1 MHGSL
6 KSILGPIVFGVR
18 YACRT
23 KKPRANVDKKER
35 FKQKKRVCRPARE
48 VQERWVFARPCR
60 ICSQTKDKKDRYNFI
75 PEMRTSI

>member
-23 KKPRANVDKKER
+23 EKPRANVDKKER

-48 VQERWVFARPCR
+48 VQERWVFG
-60 ICSQTKDKKDRYNFI
+60 
-75 PEMRTSI
+75 TSLQDLFAD